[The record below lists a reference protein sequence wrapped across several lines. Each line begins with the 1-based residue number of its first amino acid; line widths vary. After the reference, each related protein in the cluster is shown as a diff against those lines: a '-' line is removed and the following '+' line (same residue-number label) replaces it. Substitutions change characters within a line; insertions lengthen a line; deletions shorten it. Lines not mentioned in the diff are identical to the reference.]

1 MLNNRETAI
10 LIWCTFII
18 LAFLIKKTKTKLF
31 TNTLC
36 ELFQLIFYSKLTII
50 FLAIIIYNIFTSWL
64 ISKTGLWNSSHIKT
78 LIIWL
83 LSYAFLIL
91 RSISSDLNNKNWFAE
106 IWPTLKLSAI
116 VIFIIELYTFS
127 LLIEFLIFP
136 IITIAIIFNFEISTT
151 KNKYAQIIKLIAN
164 KIINSYF
171 IVLLIYA
178 VYMLIYDIQ
187 ELYQMH
193 SLKKSLFNNTFAYIL
208 PIYYSICYIPL
219 LYTFALVNEYQL
231 AINTIKTNAIDDIK
245 IKQLKKLLLIF
256 CNIKLNRIKLF
267 RKFIRSYNLYDNND
281 IDCNDII
288 NQITYIETMNM
299 YKKDNNT
306 NEWYFI
312 EAKHFL
318 KSENVFVGYYHP
330 ISDKEWWADSKNSDK
345 EIFFRLYG
353 NNKVVSLIKLS
364 CNICTVINEDSQ
376 KKYFTK
382 CANILINKATH
393 SLINKK
399 FNTSLINERN
409 YLYMTNDFAIK
420 LTFNKFEKCTDYT
433 LEISPKHCHIKST
446 P

>member
-256 CNIKLNRIKLF
+256 CNIKLG
-267 RKFIRSYNLYDNND
+267 S
-281 IDCNDII
+281 
-288 NQITYIETMNM
+288 
-299 YKKDNNT
+299 
-306 NEWYFI
+306 
-312 EAKHFL
+312 
-318 KSENVFVGYYHP
+318 
-330 ISDKEWWADSKNSDK
+330 
-345 EIFFRLYG
+345 
-353 NNKVVSLIKLS
+353 
-364 CNICTVINEDSQ
+364 
-376 KKYFTK
+376 
-382 CANILINKATH
+382 
-393 SLINKK
+393 
-399 FNTSLINERN
+399 
-409 YLYMTNDFAIK
+409 
-420 LTFNKFEKCTDYT
+420 
-433 LEISPKHCHIKST
+433 
-446 P
+446 